1 MMMVDGEVVARS
13 PRPGQCLRSFLRDIG
28 RFAVKTGCDAGDC
41 GACTV
46 HLDGEAVNSCI
57 TPAFRAA
64 GRRVVTA
71 EGLGDHPIRA
81 ALDAAQPFQ
90 CGYCAPG
97 MAMTAAAL
105 DQGQMRDLAQ
115 ALKGS
120 LCRCTGYG
128 PILDALGG
136 AVPPDAAPAPL
147 SGRLVRGT
155 EPFTFDVA
163 IEGLLHMKV
172 LRSPHAHARVLRI
185 DAGAARATPGVAAVL
200 THLDAP
206 VARFSTARHH
216 HAGDDAADM
225 RVLDDVMRFVGQ
237 RVAAVVAESEAAAE
251 AGLRALIVQY
261 EPSPSALTV
270 EAALAEGAPPVQPT
284 PPGGRANVAD
294 AFSGVCGDVAAGL
307 AEADVAVTQ
316 TCRSHRAQH
325 AHLETHGAL
334 GWLDG
339 DGRLTLR
346 SSTQTPFLTRDA
358 LAALFDL
365 PREKVRV
372 LCGRVG
378 GGFGGKQ
385 EMLVEDLVALAV
397 LRTGRPVKLQ
407 LTRAEQFTASFT
419 RHAMTVTAT
428 LGARADGTLTAMALK
443 VVADTGAYGN
453 HAIGVLRHGCNE
465 SMIVYRCPNK
475 AVDAISVHTHTM
487 PAGAF
492 RGYGLS
498 QTIFAIESAMDELAR
513 RLGID
518 PFELRRRNV
527 IRPGDAMVAHEARE
541 HDVTFGSYGADQ
553 CLDLAEQALARGRDR
568 HDAPPGWRVGEGM
581 ALAMIDTIPPRGHVS
596 DAALRLLPDGRVEL
610 RVGSAEFGSG
620 STVALAQ
627 IAAEVLGL
635 PAERI
640 ALRHGDTDLV
650 GEDTGVY
657 GSTGLVV
664 TGLAVERAA
673 RALKTELERLADEAG
688 VSAQDIAALAT
699 EAEQRGAPLAA
710 RGRAEGSPRSIA
722 FNVQGFRVAVR
733 PETGEI
739 RILAS
744 VHAAD
749 AGRVLNPRQ
758 CRGQVEGGVAQAIG
772 AALYEDFRIGPDG
785 AVETA
790 SFRDYHIPAVADLPR
805 TEVLFADT
813 YDATGPMGAKSM
825 SESPFNPV
833 AAALA
838 NAVRDAVGLRLDA
851 TPFTPDRVHA
861 ALVAAEQGE

>member
-1 MMMVDGEVVARS
+1 MMVVDGEAVAFE

-64 GRRVVTA
+64 GRHVVTA
-71 EGLGDHPIRA
+71 ERLGDHPVWA
-81 ALDAAQPFQ
+81 ALEAAQPFQ

-97 MAMTAAAL
+97 MVMTAAAL
-105 DQGQMRDLAQ
+105 DQGQKRDLPQ

-128 PILDALGG
+128 PILDAISG
-136 AVPPDAAPAPL
+136 AAASVGAPAPL
-147 SGRLVRGT
+147 AGRLVRGT

-163 IEGLLHMKV
+163 IEGLLHMKA

-185 DAGAARATPGVAAVL
+185 DTQAARAIPGVVAVL
-200 THLDAP
+200 THRDAP
-206 VARFSTARHH
+206 ETRFSTARHH
-216 HAGDDAADM
+216 HAGDDVADM

-251 AGLRALIVQY
+251 AAVRALVVEY
-261 EPSPSALTV
+261 EPLPAALSV
-270 EAALAEGAPPVQPT
+270 GAALAPGAPLVQPT
-284 PPGGRANVAD
+284 PPGGRPNVAD
-294 AFSGVCGDVAAGL
+294 AFSGAHGDIAAGL
-307 AEADVAVTQ
+307 AEADVVVAQ

-325 AHLETHGAL
+325 AHLETHGAI

-358 LAALFDL
+358 LATLFEM

-428 LGARADGTLTAMALK
+428 LGAKADGTLTAIKLD

-475 AVDAISVHTHTM
+475 AVDAKSVHTHTM

-513 RLGID
+513 RLGVD

-527 IRPGDAMVAHEARE
+527 IRPGDAMIAHEVRE

-553 CLDLAEQALARGRDR
+553 CLDLAEQALARGRER
-568 HDAPPGWRVGEGM
+568 SEAPPGWRVGEGM

-596 DAALRLLPDGRVEL
+596 DAALAVLPDGRVEL

-620 STVALAQ
+620 STAALAQ

-635 PAERI
+635 PTERI

-673 RALKTELERLADEAG
+673 RALKADIERVADAAG
-688 VSAQDIAALAT
+688 LPLNNLAT
-699 EAEQRGAPLAA
+699 LAAEAERRETPLATK
-710 RGRAEGSPRSIA
+710 GRAEGSPRSIA
-722 FNVQGFRVAVR
+722 FNVQGFRVAVN
-733 PETGEI
+733 PDTGEI

-813 YDATGPMGAKSM
+813 YDNTGPMGAKSM

-851 TPFTPDRVHA
+851 TPFTPDRVYV
-861 ALVAAEQGE
+861 ALADAERGE